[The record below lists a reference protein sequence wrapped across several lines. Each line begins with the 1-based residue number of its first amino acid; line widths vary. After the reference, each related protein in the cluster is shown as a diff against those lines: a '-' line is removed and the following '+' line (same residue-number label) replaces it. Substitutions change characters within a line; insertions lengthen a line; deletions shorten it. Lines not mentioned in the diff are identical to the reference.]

1 MKWMAGMDDAPLFL
15 LAGVAHSRPVLSAHT
30 NRASTVSAGNRPG
43 ERQKASV
50 RRPMLRCQAGGID
63 RGSPLS
69 AEATPVGFSM
79 TSAQAG

>member
-1 MKWMAGMDDAPLFL
+1 MAGMGAPPFL

-43 ERQKASV
+43 ERQKAGV
-50 RRPMLRCQAGGID
+50 RRPMLQVSGGGID
-63 RGSPLS
+63 RDSPLS

-79 TSAQAG
+79 TSAPAG